1 MKHFPILMAV
11 AIFVIFSVACLAMAQ
26 ETAKQSNNWL
36 LDAEDDTERFKRIQQ
51 MFGGFSAAMQVVGD
65 RYERTFE
72 AVIEGNFGLAD
83 YHWKKVKDAIE
94 LGFLRR
100 PGRKANAVALF
111 LEDPWPTL
119 EEALAA
125 KDGQLSKEALLSA
138 RSACMTCHVAE
149 NVPFI
154 NDQPMFRRTVT
165 FPEG

>member
-11 AIFVIFSVACLAMAQ
+11 AIFVIFSVACLAMAL
-26 ETAKQSNNWL
+26 ETAKQSDNWL

-51 MFGGFSAAMQVVGD
+51 MFGGFSAAMQGVGD

-72 AVIEGNFGLAD
+72 AVIEGNFNLAD
-83 YHWKKVKDAIE
+83 YHWKKVRDAIE

-165 FPEG
+165 SPEG